1 MMFSLDAFRREMVA
15 AICESQR
22 ILSGWQLRWR
32 RSRPNDNRSI
42 ATIVKPWAS
51 AAGLDPALADPFKV
65 MRVAGRKRIRNAEGL
80 QPQ

>member
-42 ATIVKPWAS
+42 AAIVKPWAS
-51 AAGLDPALADPFKV
+51 AAARSSV
-65 MRVAGRKRIRNAEGL
+65 GRPVQSDARRRPQANRNAESL
-80 QPQ
+80 RPP